1 MTQTMERGYA
11 PSAPPGEQQQMYSP
25 PPQSY
30 GAPPRQEFDMSL
42 FLSRWLKV
50 WVALITVILVVVIV
64 YLWFITGSLASI
76 NTQLGPTERNVAGA
90 GSDVRRLPDQVQSI
104 NRSLQSIDPSLRPIN
119 GKLDEIIGALT
130 PIDGRLKTTAS
141 SLSDTASMLRTTV
154 GTAQGIRNTVAS
166 AQGASPGAAGTELIW
181 RQVGGRA
188 GDSPSI
194 GVPGSGTQSA
204 NQVLAG
210 GVRSDAQN
218 IVVGLD
224 RANEHL
230 EAILR

>member
-1 MTQTMERGYA
+1 MTQTMERGNQA
-11 PSAPPGEQQQMYSP
+11 PSQSHGP
-25 PPQSY
+25 PPQTY
-30 GAPPRQEFDMSL
+30 GAPPRQDFDMSL

-50 WVALITVILVVVIV
+50 WVALITVILLVVIV
-64 YLWFITGSLASI
+64 YLFFITGSLASI
-76 NTQLGPTERNVAGA
+76 NDNLGPTERSVAGA
-90 GSDVRRLPDQVQSI
+90 GRDVQRLPDQVQTI
-104 NRSLQSIDPSLRPIN
+104 NRSLQNIDPSLRPIN
-119 GKLDEIIGALT
+119 GKLDEIIGALA
-130 PIDGRLKTTAS
+130 PIDGKLKTTAG
-141 SLSDTASMLRTTV
+141 SLSDTAGMLRTTV
-154 GTAQGIRNTVAS
+154 GTAQGIQSTVAS
-166 AQGASPGAAGTELIW
+166 AQGPSPGASGTEMIW

-194 GVPGSGTQSA
+194 GGASA

-230 EAILR
+230 DNVP